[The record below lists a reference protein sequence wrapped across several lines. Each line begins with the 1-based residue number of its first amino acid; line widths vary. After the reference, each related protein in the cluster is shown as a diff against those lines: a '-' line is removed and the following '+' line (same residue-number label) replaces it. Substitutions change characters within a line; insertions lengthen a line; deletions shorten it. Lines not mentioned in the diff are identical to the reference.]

1 MTTAP
6 TRRMWMAA
14 YTIFMGGVIIGVVL
28 MGAFVGVTAFI
39 RLFACH

>member
-1 MTTAP
+1 MD
-6 TRRMWMAA
+6 
-14 YTIFMGGVIIGVVL
+14 TISRENNSMLPIGGVIIGVVL